1 MTVGEFLGVLCG
13 FGLSYILVFVINRQS
28 FGWTFIYG
36 VDWAA
41 LALSL
46 PLIVATALVAA
57 LPAMRLA
64 VKSSPAALLREFGN

>member
-1 MTVGEFLGVLCG
+1 MGEFLGVLCG
-13 FGLSYILVFVINRQS
+13 FGLSYLLVFVINRQS

-41 LALSL
+41 LAFSL
-46 PLIVATALVAA
+46 PLIVMTSLLAA

-64 VKSSPAALLREFGN
+64 VKSSPAELLREFRN